1 MLVYVSCLSSC
12 VHGTSDPDVKQ
23 KILRRAP
30 PEPINLQIRISSG
43 ARRLSQHRGARR
55 GNGKQSVSMLVRFL
69 DPYTWQT
76 AERADAKRKHSRT
89 RLELVNAIF
98 EHIEIYYNR
107 FGRPTAIGF
116 DSPMT
121 CEALQKEIR
130 INPCRK
136 SHKPPELQP
145 SLIKAE
151 QTQGASIH
159 HEIVSWSLQHIH
171 LKLPPTQGPPH
182 AKRTESSRTR
192 MNISGKGSLKIAHRL
207 VHLCKRS
214 YGHFR

>member
-12 VHGTSDPDVKQ
+12 VHGTSDPDVKH
-23 KILRRAP
+23 KILRHAP

-76 AERADAKRKHSRT
+76 AERAGAKRKHSRT
-89 RLELVNAIF
+89 RLELANAIS

-130 INPCRK
+130 IIPAGNRTNHRNY
-136 SHKPPELQP
+136 S
-145 SLIKAE
+145 
-151 QTQGASIH
+151 
-159 HEIVSWSLQHIH
+159 
-171 LKLPPTQGPPH
+171 PH
-182 AKRTESSRTR
+182 SSRRNRSRALQFTTR
-192 MNISGKGSLKIAHRL
+192 WCPGRCSTSI
-207 VHLCKRS
+207 
-214 YGHFR
+214 